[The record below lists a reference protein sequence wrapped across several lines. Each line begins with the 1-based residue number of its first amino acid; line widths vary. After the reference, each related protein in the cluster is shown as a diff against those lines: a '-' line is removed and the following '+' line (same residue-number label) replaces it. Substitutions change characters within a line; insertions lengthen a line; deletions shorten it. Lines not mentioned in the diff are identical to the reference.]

1 MVLIITRDELRYRMS
16 AGLDTTVIW
25 AEDGAPEPRRGITGQ
40 VVDYDD
46 LRFSYVVF
54 VSEAY
59 MGGAVK

>member
-1 MVLIITRDELRYRMS
+1 MS